1 MMIDALGT
9 RLRTRACEKSFIL
22 GVTARQPLTLRSIDL
37 GNPFI
42 PASIWSG
49 GKAQTVIIWARSIR
63 QASGGFPPR
72 GSILDRAGE
81 RAEDW
86 TWQEQ
91 PCRLFDRQGRD
102 GSGRPGSLGP
112 FLMLFET
119 G

>member
-1 MMIDALGT
+1 MIDALGT
-9 RLRTRACEKSFIL
+9 SLRTRAGEKSFIL

-72 GSILDRAGE
+72 RSILDRAGGG
-81 RAEDW
+81 AEDW
-86 TWQEQ
+86 IWQEQ
-91 PCRLFDRQGRD
+91 PCRLFDRQVAHGIGMPD
-102 GSGRPGSLGP
+102 SLGP
-112 FLMLFET
+112 
-119 G
+119 